1 MRSVAVPGVVLVAL
15 ASVLLLAGCDQ
26 DDGQQQAATRPAPAV
41 TVMNTRREAVTEEYE
56 FVGRVRA
63 IDRVEVRARIEGVLQ
78 ERAFREGD
86 MVEAGQL
93 LFRIEPDT
101 FDAQVKTAEAN
112 LARARARQVE
122 ADKTLARGRTLI
134 ARGNISQAQVDEAEA
149 GAQAAAAEVLVR
161 EADLRLA
168 KINLSYTQISS
179 PISGRTSEA
188 TFSAGNLVNPG
199 SGVLAVV
206 TSLDP
211 VYVTFALSERTL
223 LQAQRTFAERGG
235 RGDFRDQRNAPVAPR
250 LRLSTGEMY
259 EFEGW
264 LNFIGAEV
272 DPLTGSV
279 PIRIQFPNP
288 DGVLLHG
295 QFVTVVLETEETQ
308 DKIVLPQSAVQED
321 QAGPF
326 VLVID
331 ADKLAQVRRVQ
342 LGSVQGT
349 GRVIEQ
355 GLEEGEVVLIEGVQ
369 KVRPGVAVTPVFAD
383 GSGKSG

>member
-1 MRSVAVPGVVLVAL
+1 MRSLALPGVVLLGLAAAL
-15 ASVLLLAGCDQ
+15 PLAGCDQ
-26 DDGQQQAATRPAPAV
+26 DDGRQQTAVRPAPAV
-41 TVMNTRREAVTEEYE
+41 TVVNTRREAVTEEYE

-86 MVEAGQL
+86 LVEAGQL

-101 FDAQVKTAEAN
+101 FEAQVKTAEAN
-112 LARARARQVE
+112 LARAKARQVE
-122 ADKTLARGRTLI
+122 ADKSLARGRTLLE
-134 ARGNISQAQVDEAEA
+134 RGNISQAQVDEAEA
-149 GAQAAAAEVLVR
+149 SAQAAAAEVLVR
-161 EADLRLA
+161 EAELRLA
-168 KINLSYTQISS
+168 EINLSYTQITS
-179 PISGRTSEA
+179 PITGRGSEA
-188 TFSAGNLVNPG
+188 TYSAGNLVNPG

-206 TSLDP
+206 TSMDP
-211 VYVTFALSERTL
+211 VYVTFSIAERTL

-235 RGDFRDQRNAPVAPR
+235 RGAFRDQRDQPVAPR
-250 LRLSTGEMY
+250 LRLPTGDMY
-259 EFEGW
+259 EFAGW
-264 LNFIGAEV
+264 INFIGAEV

-279 PIRIQFPNP
+279 PIRLQFPNP
-288 DGVLLHG
+288 DGMLLHG
-295 QFVTVVLETEETQ
+295 QFVTVVLETEETE
-308 DKIVLPQSAVQED
+308 DKIVLPQSAIQED

-349 GRVIEQ
+349 GRVVEQ

-383 GSGKSG
+383 GRGKSG